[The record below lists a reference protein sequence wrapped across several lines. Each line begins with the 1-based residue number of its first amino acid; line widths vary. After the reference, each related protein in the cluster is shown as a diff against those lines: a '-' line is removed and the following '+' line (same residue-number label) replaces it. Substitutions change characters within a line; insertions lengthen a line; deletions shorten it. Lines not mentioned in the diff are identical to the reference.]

1 MTTSTIYTFEREFAS
16 AGHIVGERLA
26 QKLGIPFYDSQIV
39 DLAAKNAGVN
49 RKLFEGF
56 DEKPTNSF
64 LYSLVMGTYTAVNPV
79 TQSPSLNISDR
90 LFAEEAEIIRR
101 AADDGPCVI
110 VGRCSSYILRD
121 RPNVARIFVT
131 ADMDF
136 RINHAVHDLGL
147 PETRIEDEIGKR
159 DKKRSNYFNYYTG
172 QKWESA
178 SSYDLSV
185 STSKLG
191 IDGAVE
197 MVLAYGELLERL
209 RAENS

>member
-16 AGHIVGERLA
+16 AGHIVGEKLA
-26 QKLGIPFYDSQIV
+26 EQLGIPFYDSQIV

-49 RKLFEGF
+49 RKLFEGY

-64 LYSLVMGTYTAVNPV
+64 LYSLVMGNYTTINPV
-79 TQSPSLNISDR
+79 AQTPSLNISDR
-90 LFAEEAEIIRR
+90 LFAEEAEIIRQ
-101 AADDGPCVI
+101 AADKGPCVI

-121 RPNVARIFVT
+121 RPNVVRVYVT

-136 RINHAVHDLGL
+136 RIRHATEDLGL
-147 PETRIEDEIGKR
+147 PTHRIEDEIAKR

-172 QKWESA
+172 QKWDSA
-178 SSYDLSV
+178 SSYDLAV
-185 STSKLG
+185 STSKVG

-197 MVLAYGELLERL
+197 TVLAFGELLERQ
-209 RAENS
+209 RAR